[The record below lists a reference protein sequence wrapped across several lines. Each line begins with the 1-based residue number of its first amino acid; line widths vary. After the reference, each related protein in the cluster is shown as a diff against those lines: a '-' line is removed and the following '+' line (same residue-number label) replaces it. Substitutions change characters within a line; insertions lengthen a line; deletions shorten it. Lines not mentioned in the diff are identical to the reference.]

1 EYFDF
6 GFESSSNSSDSD
18 EEDDDTETKQQR
30 VTDPSDT
37 DSITVRRK
45 TCLTLQSNISAKECA
60 KKLLKMNLYR
70 EQD

>member
-1 EYFDF
+1 
-6 GFESSSNSSDSD
+6 
-18 EEDDDTETKQQR
+18 DTETKQQR

-70 EQD
+70 EQDLDVCEIIVDICGQQ